1 MSGVRRPDFFI
12 VGAPK
17 CGTTALYTYL
27 GRHSDVYVPVRKELR
42 FFGSDLDV
50 RDRVPLTTN
59 EYLAYFAEAG
69 DARRVGTAY
78 VWYLYSQSAA
88 DEIRRFAPDASI
100 LVMLRNPI
108 DMLYALHG
116 EHLTNG
122 NEDITDFTAALD
134 AEPLRAQGHQLPPH
148 VHLPQGLLYSTVPRY
163 AEQLERYFDHFDRER
178 VHVSIFEEFVA
189 DPVGGYSE
197 VLSFLGLDE
206 DRPLDVADFEVV
218 NPYRQLRSEWAR
230 HLLAR
235 PPDLPRRLISR
246 TVPRPI
252 RRNVHAWAKR
262 VNVRRASRPPMPAI
276 TRRRLEALFEPEV
289 RRLEALLG
297 REIASWRVPATIDA
311 PAATTGAAG
320 T

>member
-27 GRHSDVYVPVRKELR
+27 GRHPDVYVPERKELR
-42 FFGSDLDV
+42 FFGSDLEI
-50 RDRVPLTTN
+50 RDRVPLTID
-59 EYLAYFAEAG
+59 EYIAHFAAAS

-78 VWYLYSQSAA
+78 VWYLYSRSAA
-88 DEIRRFAPDASI
+88 DEIERFAPDASI
-100 LVMLRNPI
+100 LVMLRNPV

-134 AEPLRAQGHQLPPH
+134 AEPLRAQGRRLPPH

-163 AEQLERYFDHFDRER
+163 AEQLERYIDRFGRER

-189 DPVGGYSE
+189 DPVAGYSE
-197 VLSFLGLDE
+197 ILAFLGLHG
-206 DRPLDVADFEVV
+206 DRGLEAADFEVV
-218 NPYRQLRSEWAR
+218 NPYRELRSEWAR

-235 PPDLPRRLISR
+235 PPDLPRRLIRR
-246 TVPRPI
+246 TVPAPI
-252 RRNVHAWAKR
+252 RRNAHAWAKR
-262 VNVRRASRPPMPAI
+262 MNVRRASRPPMPAT
-276 TRRRLEALFEPEV
+276 TRRRLQALFEPEV

-297 REIASWRVPATIDA
+297 REIVSWRVPATA
-311 PAATTGAAG
+311 KATVRTNRGA